1 MYKLS
6 LFGSP
11 VIKRAG
17 HLVHIPRRKA
27 RALLAYLAATQK
39 SYSRES
45 LVALLWPD
53 YDHRKGRADLSRIL
67 YSLRNILGADY
78 FLSDRESVALSKK
91 SDLWVDVVHF
101 RRKLNACQ
109 KADMIDQ
116 EEDCRQQLTAAVNL
130 YQADFLAGFTLP
142 NCPTFDEWQLLQ
154 TEALRR
160 DLSWALD
167 KLVHIHKA
175 RNDLSEAIAYAQ
187 RWVGQDPLHEPA
199 QRHLITLYA
208 HNGQRAEAHRQ
219 YQTCERLLAEE
230 LGIEPQPETI
240 QLYEHILIDGFRA
253 PRIYSRYPLIKQNDH
268 LFGQSGIDEVY
279 GGPDTKLHSSKPQ
292 YPFVGRTRE
301 LSQMNNYLDEAMT
314 ANGRVIFV
322 TGGAGR
328 GKTSLLEEFARRA
341 QEIHP
346 DLIVAGGNGNT
357 LAGAGD
363 PFLPFRD
370 VMGQLSGDVAA
381 RKTTGKMSVE
391 QARRLQAL
399 LLYTTQVIL
408 EHGPHLLDV
417 FVSGK
422 QLLARATNA
431 APDNAG
437 WLTSLQAEVT
447 RRQVAPGALDQ
458 TALFGQFTNV
468 VHQLAKKHPL
478 LITLDDLQ
486 WIDEASI
493 ELLFHI
499 GRRLSGSRILIVG
512 AYRPNELLQG
522 RSGEP
527 HPLAQILNEFKRTYG
542 DVFIDL
548 PKADQV
554 EGRAFVDAL
563 LDTEPNRLDSSFR
576 YALFQKTGGHP
587 LFTVELLR
595 DMKSRGNLVK
605 DEKGEWCKGH
615 ELEWKSFPARIEA
628 VISRRIDRLDESLR
642 SILEVASIE
651 GELFTAEVVARVLG
665 MEDRPLLH
673 DLSRQL
679 DNRHQLVREQGE
691 IKTGKGYLS
700 SYKFSHALF
709 QQYLYRQLSQGE
721 RRSLHGA
728 VAGALSDLYSDDQD
742 QVVMQLAYHYTNAA
756 DWQKAVV
763 FQSKAGDLSYQK
775 ATLPD
780 ATHHYQSALTH
791 WPESDIVGKA
801 RTLRK
806 LGECQ
811 WIMGQ
816 QQKALDTLQAS
827 YDLST
832 RIGENQGAGASQ
844 RLLGRVYWESGQA
857 DKAEHCYRQA
867 LSILEQEPQSDELAW
882 ALAGMCNYHMHQ
894 GNYDESIKFGE
905 RALALARQLGVD
917 TVIIQCLC
925 DLGSAHSSKGDWEGV
940 AMEQESLERALA
952 LNRPHDAGRA
962 YLYIGEALIYR
973 GRYKQARDM
982 LEEAQ
987 TYTRRMHV
995 LYIAEAAASMLS
1007 EVNWLT
1013 GRWSAA
1019 IHQLQPNE
1027 DESHTTQPGSV
1038 PQLYHG
1044 IVLGRVWNDL
1054 GQPERVRNLMANML
1068 TVLVNTLDPRV
1079 ALMGEFA
1086 RAEAVLDQPETVASA
1101 ATEILE
1107 WTNKTTYLFPNV
1119 GMALLL
1125 ICRLPVTFG
1134 WLDMVNSACLAL
1146 KHLERLDRQYRTPVT
1161 AAYVMEGRGWL
1172 TIAEANAA
1180 EAANFFEQAAVQ
1192 WQALD
1197 HPYDRARALNGMGQ
1211 ALILSGYKEGAQSAA
1226 QQAMSL
1232 VDTLAEQ
1239 LEDPA
1244 LKSSFLASVLV
1255 QEIQALLGGS

>member
-17 HLVHIPRRKA
+17 QLLHIPRRKA

-39 SYSRES
+39 SYSREA
-45 LVALLWPD
+45 LVALLWPE

-67 YSLRNILGADY
+67 STLRNILGAEY
-78 FLSDRESVALSKK
+78 FLSDRERVALNEK

-101 RRKLNACQ
+101 RRQLDACQ
-109 KADMIDQ
+109 EADMAGQ

-142 NCPTFDEWQLLQ
+142 NCATFDEWQLLQ

-167 KLVHIHKA
+167 RLVHIHEA

-187 RWVGQDPLHEPA
+187 RRVGQDPLHEPA
-199 QRHLITLYA
+199 QRHLISLYA
-208 HNGQRAEAHRQ
+208 RKGQRAEAHRQ
-219 YQTCERLLAEE
+219 YQACERLLAEE
-230 LGIEPQPETI
+230 LGIEPQPETK
-240 QLYEHILIDGFRA
+240 QLYEHILIDGFRT
-253 PRIYSRYPLIKQNDH
+253 PRTDGRYPLTKKKDN
-268 LFGQSGIDEVY
+268 LVGQSGIGEVY
-279 GGPDTKLHSSKPQ
+279 RGLPTKLDPPKPQ
-292 YPFVGRTRE
+292 HPFVGRTRE
-301 LSQMNNYLDEAMT
+301 LSQMNNHLDEALI

-346 DLIVAGGNGNT
+346 DLIVAGGHGNT
-357 LAGAGD
+357 LTGAGD

-370 VMGQLSGDVAA
+370 VMEQLSGDVAA
-381 RKTTGKMSVE
+381 RQTSGKISFE
-391 QARRLQAL
+391 QARRLRAL
-399 LLYTTQVIL
+399 LPHTTQVIL

-422 QLLARATNA
+422 QLLALATTA
-431 APDNAG
+431 ATANAG
-437 WLTSLQAEVT
+437 WLTSLKAEVT
-447 RRQVAPGALDQ
+447 RRQVATGALDQ
-458 TALFGQFTNV
+458 SALFGQFTNV
-468 VHQLAKKHPL
+468 VHQLAKKRPL

-493 ELLFHI
+493 GLLFHI
-499 GRRLSGSRILIVG
+499 GRRLSGSRVLIAG
-512 AYRPNELLQG
+512 AYRPDELLQG

-527 HPLAQILNEFKRTYG
+527 HPLAPILNEFKRTYG

-548 PKADQV
+548 TKADQV

-605 DEKGEWCKGH
+605 DEIGEWCNNY

-691 IKTGKGYLS
+691 IKTGKGYLA

-709 QQYLYRQLSQGE
+709 QQYLYRQLSRGE

-728 VAGALSDLYSDDQD
+728 VAGALAELYADDQE

-763 FQSKAGDLSYQK
+763 FQSRAGDLSYQK

-780 ATHHYQSALTH
+780 AAQHYQSALAH
-791 WPESDIVGKA
+791 WPESDIAGKA

-811 WIMGQ
+811 WVMGQ

-832 RIGENQGAGASQ
+832 RIGDNQGAGASQ

-867 LSILEQEPQSDELAW
+867 LSILEQDPQSDELAW
-882 ALAGMCNYHMHQ
+882 ALAGMCNYHMHL
-894 GNYDESIKFGE
+894 GNYDESIKIGE
-905 RALALARQLGVD
+905 RALALARQLGVE

-925 DLGSAHSSKGDWEGV
+925 DLGSAHSSKGNWEGLV
-940 AMEQESLERALA
+940 MEQESLERALA

-987 TYTRRMHV
+987 TYSRRMHV
-995 LYIAEAAASMLS
+995 LFIAEAAASMLT

-1019 IHQLQPNE
+1019 IRQLQPID
-1027 DESHTTQPGSV
+1027 DESPTTQPGSI

-1044 IVLGRVWNDL
+1044 IVLGRVLNDL
-1054 GQPERVRNLMANML
+1054 GQPERARSLMANIL
-1068 TVLVNTLDPRV
+1068 AVHVNTLDPRV
-1079 ALMGEFA
+1079 ALMGELA
-1086 RAEAVLDQPETVASA
+1086 RAEAVLGQPETVAAA

-1107 WTNKTTYLFPNV
+1107 WTDNTNYLYPNV

-1125 ICRLPVTFG
+1125 ICRLPAVFHG
-1134 WLDMVNSACLAL
+1134 SAMVGFARSAWNQ
-1146 KHLERLDRQYRTPVT
+1146 LERLDRQYRTPVT
-1161 AAYVMEGRGWL
+1161 AAYVMEGQGWL
-1172 TIAEANAA
+1172 TMAEANAA
-1180 EAANFFEQAAVQ
+1180 EAAYFFEQAAVQ
-1192 WQALD
+1192 WQDLG
-1197 HPYDRARALNGMGQ
+1197 HPYDSARALNGMGQ
-1211 ALILSGYKEGAQSAA
+1211 ALILSGHKEGAQSAA
-1226 QQAMSL
+1226 QQAMGH

-1255 QEIQALLGGS
+1255 QEIRAMLGGS